1 MAKRRRSSP
10 PSNAPPEDRSSAPL
24 HNSIEKRPS
33 EAVLS
38 DPTSKSGIAQYLTT
52 LLERAPSG
60 KWLRV
65 LPEQDDYD
73 SIYFP
78 TNQKWDNILPV
89 LIHGGYVYSDNRF
102 GKLTVKTSEW
112 NNLGIHFDKFEVT
125 RSRMKDKSRPAFLCK
140 GRPDHK
146 NPMDQLK
153 SEEEIIPVP
162 ATRASVELANLFLKA
177 KITLLNDVMAALVR
191 NMEEPPATPS
201 FAARQQANTTTMP
214 IEEHPVTPSY
224 TPRQPTTRN
233 MITPPNTFFP
243 PQQPTQ
249 PTQPTQP
256 QQPQQ
261 PQQSVIV
268 ELHKK
273 WQDQIVFA
281 LALDLERRP
290 RLQRNGGDPIEVH
303 KKVQA
308 DETSRQLAVHT
319 ATYWGYKNPMLSHR
333 QRMRRRQ
340 WGQQLGGIK
349 ARQAFS

>member
-38 DPTSKSGIAQYLTT
+38 DPPSKSGIAQYLTT

-73 SIYFP
+73 SIYFA

-89 LIHGGYVYSDNRF
+89 LIHGGYVYSDTRF
-102 GKLTVKTSEW
+102 GKLSVKTSEW

-125 RSRMKDKSRPAFLCK
+125 RSRMKDKSRPVFLCK

-162 ATRASVELANLFLKA
+162 A
-177 KITLLNDVMAALVR
+177 ALVR
-191 NMEEPPATPS
+191 NMEEHPTTPS
-201 FAARQQANTTTMP
+201 FAARQQANTTTTP
-214 IEEHPVTPSY
+214 IEEHPVTPSC

-243 PQQPTQ
+243 PQQPT
-249 PTQPTQP
+249 

-319 ATYWGYKNPMLSHR
+319 ANYGR
-333 QRMRRRQ
+333 
-340 WGQQLGGIK
+340 
-349 ARQAFS
+349 